1 MGHLAY
7 ENVTSSLQK
16 NYLKQQQ
23 QATSLPPNQKKIA
36 KLDFHPFLWVW
47 GRGGGNSRSISRKV
61 SVNRAYKIFVTIFFH
76 NDPQTINILDYV
88 KQLDFLT
95 IFKSNSQS
103 SSIRRVSDT
112 PRSFLQFANILH
124 FVIS

>member
-47 GRGGGNSRSISRKV
+47 GRGGG
-61 SVNRAYKIFVTIFFH
+61 AGGE
-76 NDPQTINILDYV
+76 
-88 KQLDFLT
+88 
-95 IFKSNSQS
+95 
-103 SSIRRVSDT
+103 
-112 PRSFLQFANILH
+112 
-124 FVIS
+124 

>member
-47 GRGGGNSRSISRKV
+47 GRGIAGAFPEKCQSTEPI
-61 SVNRAYKIFVTIFFH
+61 
-76 NDPQTINILDYV
+76 
-88 KQLDFLT
+88 
-95 IFKSNSQS
+95 KSS
-103 SSIRRVSDT
+103 
-112 PRSFLQFANILH
+112 
-124 FVIS
+124 